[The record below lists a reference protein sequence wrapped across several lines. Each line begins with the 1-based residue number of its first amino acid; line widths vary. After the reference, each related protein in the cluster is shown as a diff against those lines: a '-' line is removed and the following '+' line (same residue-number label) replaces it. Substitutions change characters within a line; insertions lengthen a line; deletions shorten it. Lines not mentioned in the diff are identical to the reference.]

1 MTQTTEDGIEQVEAA
16 EGLPEITGPMLRAIR
31 QKLNMGVGEF
41 GEAIGVY
48 AGTLTRWE
56 NEQQPMANPRM
67 VRLAVLG
74 YLSQSVISRV
84 RWVPFVRST
93 ERLVAAEEEAKD
105 ALTNARLE
113 LLKLER
119 AASALSIAR
128 ARLIAQGEAASALA
142 SIKEAAK
149 MAGAD
154 LG

>member
-1 MTQTTEDGIEQVEAA
+1 MDSDDAIAPA
-16 EGLPEITGPMLRAIR
+16 EGLPEITGPMLRDIR
-31 QKLNMGVGEF
+31 KKLGMGVGEF
-41 GEAIGVY
+41 GDAIGIY

-56 NEQQPMANPRM
+56 TEQQPMANPRM

-74 YLSQSVISRV
+74 FLSQSVVSRV
-84 RWVPFVRST
+84 KWTPFVRST
-93 ERLVAAEEEAKD
+93 ERLIEAEKEAQE
-105 ALTNARLE
+105 ALATARIE

-119 AASALSIAR
+119 AAEALSIAR

-154 LG
+154 IG